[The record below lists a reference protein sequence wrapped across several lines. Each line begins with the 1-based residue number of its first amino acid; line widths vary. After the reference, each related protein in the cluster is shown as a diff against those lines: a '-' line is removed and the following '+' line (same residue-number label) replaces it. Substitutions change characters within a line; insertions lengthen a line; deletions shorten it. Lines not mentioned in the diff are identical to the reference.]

1 MGFPFLWSYHVTC
14 TSCTFTAMLW
24 HYVKSLQSTLTSC
37 HSHTPYFNLL
47 STHPWHSA
55 SKQNILSCSIHQI
68 LLLYHV
74 RVLFPIHSP
83 LLIKTPQALLKEV
96 SSYEASIQSVE
107 RKAQELVDSD
117 HFAAEDISQQMASLQ
132 RQWREL
138 KLVSGRRTQKL
149 SDALEAQKVRHYSVY
164 LNHNL
169 LSCPGSSW

>member
-1 MGFPFLWSYHVTC
+1 MLSPYNRHWSH
-14 TSCTFTAMLW
+14 SILI
-24 HYVKSLQSTLTSC
+24 LPILTSC
-37 HSHTPYFNLL
+37 QHTLDIQL
-47 STHPWHSA
+47 A
-55 SKQNILSCSIHQI
+55 SKIFDRIYIQLVNKIFSVALSIKSFCV
-68 LLLYHV
+68 YYV
-74 RVLFPIHSP
+74 RVLFPVHSP

-132 RQWREL
+132 RQWKEL

-149 SDALEAQKVRHYSVY
+149 SDALEAQNVRHYSVY

-169 LSCPGSSW
+169 LSFPGSSW